1 MASFPLQESENS
13 IYFYKNIHKT
23 CGDADKILKFEIR
36 KLKAIIADDQNASD
50 MNKSLKCSDF
60 TTKPA
65 QKALMLGIV
74 LVGLYLWNGSYALS
88 AYITNIFEQ
97 TGSILS
103 PNMSTIVIG
112 IVQVVGT
119 CVAAAT
125 VDHFGRK
132 VC

>member
-1 MASFPLQESENS
+1 MKS
-13 IYFYKNIHKT
+13 IHFYKNIQKT
-23 CGDADKILKFEIR
+23 CENSDKLLKFEIR
-36 KLKAIIADDQNASD
+36 KLKTIIADDQNVSD
-50 MNKSLKCSDF
+50 IKNSLKFSDF

-65 QKALMLGIV
+65 RKALILGIV

-125 VDHFGRK
+125 VDSFGRK
-132 VC
+132 VRH